1 MASKYLKEALADRP
15 LETKIFVKKYLDFV
29 DRVHQLMEEKGMTQR
44 ELAEA
49 IGQKPSAISR
59 LLGSDAHNLTLKS
72 IAKLEAYFGQEIM
85 VMKTPELPV
94 FTVNSNFNTTQIVVT
109 TPSV

>member
-1 MASKYLKEALADRP
+1 MASKFFKEALEDRP

-85 VMKTPELPV
+85 VMKTTETSKLALK
-94 FTVNSNFNTTQIVVT
+94 TVLNKREKIAVI
-109 TPSV
+109 

>member
-1 MASKYLKEALADRP
+1 MASKFLKEALADRP

-29 DRVHQLMEEKGMTQR
+29 DRVHQLMEDKGMTQR

-49 IGQKPSAISR
+49 LGQKPSAISR

-72 IAKLEAYFGQEIM
+72 IAKLEAYFGQDIM
-85 VMKTPELPV
+85 VMKTANNAL
-94 FTVNSNFNTTQIVVT
+94 TSASDNKMIDAHTLSI
-109 TPSV
+109 

>member
-1 MASKYLKEALADRP
+1 MASKFLKEALADRP

-29 DRVHQLMEEKGMTQR
+29 DRVHQLMEDKGMTQR

-49 IGQKPSAISR
+49 LDMQPSAISR

-72 IAKLEAYFGQEIM
+72 IVKLEAFFGQEIM
-85 VMKTPELPV
+85 VMKTP
-94 FTVNSNFNTTQIVVT
+94 NI
-109 TPSV
+109 

>member
-1 MASKYLKEALADRP
+1 MASKFLKEALADRSP
-15 LETKIFVKKYLDFV
+15 ETKIFVKKYLDFV
-29 DRVHQLMEEKGMTQR
+29 ERVHQLMEEKGMTQR

-85 VMKTPELPV
+85 VMHTTDIPKYSL
-94 FTVNSNFNTTQIVVT
+94 NTGFDNRKIIES

>member
-1 MASKYLKEALADRP
+1 MASKFLKEALADRP
-15 LETKIFVKKYLDFV
+15 IETKIFVKKYLDFV
-29 DRVHQLMEEKGMTQR
+29 DRVHQLMEEKGVTQR

-85 VMKTPELPV
+85 VMKTTETSKLALK
-94 FTVNSNFNTTQIVVT
+94 TVLNKREKIAVI
-109 TPSV
+109 